1 MYRSHAKYLPTI
13 PQTQEDL
20 SFSGDLFEQYTTTK
34 TSENRYLLFDGWQD
48 IVNPKAHLINISHF
62 EFYSSNWCTL
72 NLFVWLKVI

>member
-34 TSENRYLLFDGWQD
+34 TSENRYLLFDG
-48 IVNPKAHLINISHF
+48 
-62 EFYSSNWCTL
+62 
-72 NLFVWLKVI
+72 